1 MSVHKVLPLLALLLN
16 VLLIGSA
23 LTGDR
28 KSPRHY
34 VFALLAGALAVWNL
48 GVFGLRGSG
57 DPATALAWER
67 FLHYGV
73 ILIPALFYH
82 YVLAFLDQ
90 PRRNYL
96 LIGVYAIS
104 GAFLAVCSTA
114 LFMRGVI
121 ETSWGYMPLSGP
133 L

>member
-1 MSVHKVLPLLALLLN
+1 VSVHKVLPLLALLLN

-57 DPATALAWER
+57 DPAIALAWER

-73 ILIPALFYH
+73 ILIPVLFYH

-96 LIGVYAIS
+96 LIGGYALCGGS
-104 GAFLAVCSTA
+104 SPCARPDCSCA
-114 LFMRGVI
+114 A
-121 ETSWGYMPLSGP
+121 
-133 L
+133 